1 MKDSNIDP
9 ERLAALIDGKLRGAE
24 RDQVIAQLAQSDEAY
39 EIFVDAAGVVQELEE
54 GEQPATIESDPVVP
68 FRPPLA
74 WWKRGGTRL
83 LALAA
88 GLVGIAALSWT
99 LLPHLASRNGNGDWP
114 VALLSDDA
122 SGLPQSWTDV
132 AWPRTRAST
141 EVLTTESRAARIGAR
156 LVDLELA
163 LRKPDQRAAG
173 FAEEVASLM
182 DGIPGAAASASW
194 YRSVAQSAGQGSAPA
209 TAEWSSMRVTTESV
223 AGQVPARLGAWAETA
238 RIAAMRHDA
247 SFFSS
252 NAFRSELERALA
264 AARTRPAAE
273 LLPSRLTS
281 SSIEGAGGPD
291 WDARV
296 EDLTLLVRV
305 LGS

>member
-1 MKDSNIDP
+1 VKDSKIDP
-9 ERLAALIDGKLRGAE
+9 ERLAALIDGKLTGAE
-24 RDQVIAQLAQSDEAY
+24 RDEVIAQLARSDEAY
-39 EIFVDAAGVVQELEE
+39 DVFVDAADVVRELEDE
-54 GEQPATIESDPVVP
+54 DQPARTDPSNVVP
-68 FRPPLA
+68 FRPALP
-74 WWKRGGTRL
+74 WWRRGSTRL

-99 LLPHLASRNGNGDWP
+99 LMPRLASRNGNGDWP
-114 VALLSDDA
+114 VALLSDGA

-141 EVLTTESRAARIGAR
+141 EVLTDHSRAVRIGAR

-173 FAEEVASLM
+173 FAEEIASLM
-182 DGIPGAAASASW
+182 DGIPVGAASATW
-194 YRSVAQSAGQGSAPA
+194 YRSIAQGARQGSAPPA
-209 TAEWSSMRVTTESV
+209 NELSTMRASTESV
-223 AGQVPARLGAWAETA
+223 AGPRPARLGAWAETA
-238 RIAAMRHDA
+238 RIAAMRRDA

-252 NAFRSELERALA
+252 EAFRADLERALA
-264 AARTRPAAE
+264 VARTKPAAE
-273 LLPSRLTS
+273 SLPSRLTP
-281 SSIEGAGGPD
+281 SSIEEAGAPD

-296 EDLTLLVRV
+296 EDLTLVVRV